1 MTRATPIV
9 GLIHELALRHCR
21 ANSTWLRASQ
31 SNFSSG
37 ADSEAFF
44 NLTTPILPRFAS
56 IPAISPY
63 ILLLLAESSGN
74 YCVYHPSE
82 GYQVVFTWWPGYE
95 EAENWLLEDE
105 FEPVEGRL
113 SPVEI

>member
-1 MTRATPIV
+1 MAITF
-9 GLIHELALRHCR
+9 L
-21 ANSTWLRASQ
+21 
-31 SNFSSG
+31 
-37 ADSEAFF
+37 
-44 NLTTPILPRFAS
+44 PILEKIRSMQKTPSTLSPAANLADNNWNFAEVWIDPLLS
-56 IPAISPY
+56 PPY

-74 YCVYHPSE
+74 YRVYDPSE
-82 GYQVVFTWWPGYE
+82 GYQVVFTGASYE

>member
-1 MTRATPIV
+1 MAINSLPILENIGSMQKTPMTLSP
-9 GLIHELALRHCR
+9 AL
-21 ANSTWLRASQ
+21 
-31 SNFSSG
+31 
-37 ADSEAFF
+37 
-44 NLTTPILPRFAS
+44 NLTDNNWNFAEVWS
-56 IPAISPY
+56 DMLLSPPY

-74 YCVYHPSE
+74 YRVYDPSE
-82 GYQVVFTWWPGYE
+82 GYQVVFTGASYE